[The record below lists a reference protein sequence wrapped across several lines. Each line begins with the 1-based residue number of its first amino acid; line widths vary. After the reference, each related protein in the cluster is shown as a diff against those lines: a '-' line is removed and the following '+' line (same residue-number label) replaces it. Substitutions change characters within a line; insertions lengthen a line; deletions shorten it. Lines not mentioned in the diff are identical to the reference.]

1 MLAIPSKKFAAA
13 LSVGGTAS
21 ISGKVNYST
30 TDSDLLKSYVPAI
43 KEVVDL
49 YGATVPPTSFTGNS
63 IIDNTGVLTDAAKNP
78 NFSSTVQVVAVAI
91 ADIGISFAR
100 EFEFG
105 GEKVAIGITPKLQ
118 KISTFHYADEV
129 DGFDDVDSDTF
140 KDTQQDY
147 TRANLDI
154 GASYRFGES
163 EKWMV
168 GLTGKNLLGGE
179 FDYADV
185 LVTPKNSDGIPT
197 GAPAYKLEGG
207 SVELNP
213 QFRAGVAYNGEWTS
227 IALDVDL
234 VENDPVAFE
243 NPTQYAALGVEL
255 DVFSFLQLRAG
266 YRTNMS
272 VSGDDVASIGVG
284 LSPFGLHVDVAAMA
298 NLDEPKK
305 NAGAAL
311 QLGFYF

>member
-1 MLAIPSKKFAAA
+1 LRDFADSGFNPA
-13 LSVGGTAS
+13 LVPTGST
-21 ISGKVNYST
+21 IIDYST
-30 TDSDLLKSYVPAI
+30 PSSPTLDASATD
-43 KEVVDL
+43 
-49 YGATVPPTSFTGNS
+49 
-63 IIDNTGVLTDAAKNP
+63 P

-91 ADIGISFAR
+91 ADVGISFAR

-168 GLTGKNLLGGE
+168 GLTGKNLLGGS

-185 LVTPKNSDGIPT
+185 LVTPQDSNGDRVFEADGDR
-197 GAPAYKLEGG
+197 K
-207 SVELNP
+207 
-213 QFRAGVAYNGEWTS
+213 
-227 IALDVDL
+227 
-234 VENDPVAFE
+234 
-243 NPTQYAALGVEL
+243 
-255 DVFSFLQLRAG
+255 
-266 YRTNMS
+266 
-272 VSGDDVASIGVG
+272 
-284 LSPFGLHVDVAAMA
+284 
-298 NLDEPKK
+298 
-305 NAGAAL
+305 
-311 QLGFYF
+311 